1 MSDSSAAAPTPVPD
15 PRYGEVE
22 RALLSRWPETRLDP
36 TLDRIRALMDLLG
49 DPQRGYPVIH
59 LTGTNGKTST
69 SRMIDALLRSAGL
82 RTGRYTSPHLQSMTE
97 RISID
102 GQPLTE
108 EQFVGAYGDVAAY
121 LDVVDRSGPHPLSF
135 FETIT
140 GMAYAAFADA
150 PVDVAVVEV
159 GMGGSWDA
167 TNVADGQVA
176 VVTPVAVDHA
186 AYLGDDPQQIATEKA
201 GILKAGAVGV
211 LAEQSAA
218 VAEVLLRR
226 AAEVGATVVREG
238 VEFGVVSRLPG
249 VGGQVVTLRGQGRE
263 YDEVF
268 VPLHGAHQA
277 HNAAA
282 AVAAVE
288 AFVGGGAALDPDVVR
303 EAFATV
309 TSPGRL
315 EVVRRS
321 PTIVLDGAHNPHGA
335 EATAVAVQEA
345 FSFSPLVGVLGV
357 MEDKDVEGLLT
368 AFEPV
373 MAEAVCTQASTSRAM
388 PAEDLAEL
396 AEQVFG
402 SDRVHVAR
410 RLDDAL
416 DVATGLAER
425 GGSHGE
431 SLGSGGVLVTGSVIT
446 VGQARTLLGM
456 SDGAV

>member
-1 MSDSSAAAPTPVPD
+1 MTGWPQTRRTP
-15 PRYGEVE
+15 EVE
-22 RALLSRWPETRLDP
+22 RALLDRWPETRLDP
-36 TLDRIRALMDLLG
+36 SLDRIKGLTDLLG
-49 DPQRGYPVIH
+49 DPQHGYAVVH

-69 SRMIDALLRSAGL
+69 SRMIDALLRAAGL

-102 GQPLTE
+102 GEALTQ
-108 EQFVGAYGDVAAY
+108 EQFVQAWTDVAPY
-121 LDVVDRSGPHPLSF
+121 VEVIDRSAPQPMSY
-135 FETIT
+135 FEVVT
-140 GMAYAAFADA
+140 GMAFAAFADA
-150 PVDVAVVEV
+150 PVDAAVIEV

-186 AYLGDDPQQIATEKA
+186 DYLGNDPVDVATEKA
-201 GILKAGAVGV
+201 GIIKAGALAV
-211 LAEQSAA
+211 LSEQSVE

-226 AAEVGATVVREG
+226 AAEVGATVAREG
-238 VEFGVVSRLPG
+238 LEFGLASRLPG
-249 VGGQVVTLRGQGRE
+249 VGGQVISVRGLARE
-263 YDEVF
+263 YDEIF
-268 VPLHGAHQA
+268 LPLHGAHQA

-288 AFVGGGAALDPDVVR
+288 AFLGSNELDPDVVR
-303 EAFATV
+303 EAFGTV

-335 EATAVAVQEA
+335 QATAEALQEA
-345 FSFSPLVGVLGV
+345 FSFSPLVGVVGV
-357 MEDKDVEGLLT
+357 MRDKDVEGLLA

-373 MAEAVCTQASTSRAM
+373 FAEVVCTQNSTGRAM
-388 PAEDLAEL
+388 LADELAEV

-402 SDRVHVAR
+402 PDRVHVAP

-416 DVATGLAER
+416 DRATGLAEQ
-425 GGSHGE
+425 GGSFGE
-431 SLGSGGVLVTGSVIT
+431 SLGSGGVLVTGSVVT
-446 VGQARTLLGM
+446 VGEARTMLGVT
-456 SDGAV
+456 D